1 MKEVEDQVCDTLS
14 KLVIRRK
21 TRLSDGE
28 FQPLTYWTNI
38 GYDGALIVAN
48 TPDEDR
54 KWHPQLGETFRVVIH
69 KTSTGQI
76 TDNIRAKVL
85 KRKAPKGKLSL
96 LAAAGETKPSA
107 GQQTA
112 SVVGSDESSD
122 DESRAKRRKQRA
134 EKKEKEAAKAAL
146 QESKKLES
154 KRKLRRRRRRRQR
167 TRIPTR

>member
-134 EKKEKEAAKAAL
+134 EKRRKRQQRQLFRNQKNWKAKG
-146 QESKKLES
+146 S
-154 KRKLRRRRRRRQR
+154 
-167 TRIPTR
+167 